1 MKSYNFII
9 KDLRAWCKWKNL
21 RYSFFSFLYLFTKYP
36 EYRKLLDFRLS
47 QARGGS
53 LLRMLTYPT
62 TLHQNLYI
70 SEWKGRGKI
79 GGGLLFEHGF
89 STIVYCYSLGE
100 NCCINQQV
108 TIGVG
113 NGGAPC
119 IGNNVRIYSGAKI
132 FGNITIGDD
141 VIIGANTVVN
151 KDIPSHCVV
160 VGIPGK
166 IVKTRKDYNSLW
178 EKVY

>member
-1 MKSYNFII
+1 MHGVNGKIFAIRSFRFCIF
-9 KDLRAWCKWKNL
+9 LRNILNIVNYWISG
-21 RYSFFSFLYLFTKYP
+21 YH
-36 EYRKLLDFRLS
+36 KL
-47 QARGGS
+47 GGY